1 MIKSTVL
8 EYKCGCKRTE
18 LYARGATARE
28 VKAAQAFAKQKLCP
42 KCEDKK

>member
-8 EYKCGCKRTE
+8 EYKCGCKRIE
-18 LYARGATARE
+18 LYTKGATARE
-28 VKAAQAFAKQKLCP
+28 VKATQAFAKQKPCP